1 MSHGVNLIP
10 MFQLLGCTSRFGG
23 SPLCLTVL
31 QVKILPHTNT
41 SKIFFQETATEVA
54 EALAEGMEDT
64 MEEDTEEV
72 MEEEVGITMAEA

>member
-1 MSHGVNLIP
+1 MSHGMNLIP

-31 QVKILPHTNT
+31 QVKLLPHTNT
-41 SKIFFQETATEVA
+41 SKIFFQETATEVG

-64 MEEDTEEV
+64 MEADTEEV
-72 MEEEVGITMAEA
+72 MEEEGITMAGA

>member
-31 QVKILPHTNT
+31 QVKLHQPTNT
-41 SKIFFQETATEVA
+41 SQIFFQETATEVG

-64 MEEDTEEV
+64 MEADTEEV
-72 MEEEVGITMAEA
+72 MEEGEGITMAGA